1 MEEFSLLTFASCFAA
16 LFVNFDPQIL
26 ALIRE
31 AEMMVKL
38 ELEIPPLMR
47 ELLKQQGLLK
57 KTRDDLVVC
66 AS

>member
-1 MEEFSLLTFASCFAA
+1 MEEFSFLMFSSCFAA